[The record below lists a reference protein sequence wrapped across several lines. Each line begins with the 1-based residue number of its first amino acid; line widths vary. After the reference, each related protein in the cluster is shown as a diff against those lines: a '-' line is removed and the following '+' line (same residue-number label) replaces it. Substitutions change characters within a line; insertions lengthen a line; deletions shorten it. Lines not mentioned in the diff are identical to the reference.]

1 MLCDE
6 CKQKTA
12 TVHLTQFYNGKKI
25 ETHLC
30 DTCAAQKG
38 AMIMDGQFSIPNLLG
53 SFLGHHFGI
62 QHTASSAGTVTC
74 PHCGFTFNDI
84 THTGKLGCAECYREF
99 DEALEPTLRRIHGN
113 SQHIG
118 KVPARSGEK
127 VRLKKQIEALKAK
140 LQEAVAAEKYEEA
153 AEIRDSIKELEKQL
167 E

>member
-1 MLCDE
+1 M
-6 CKQKTA
+6 
-12 TVHLTQFYNGKKI
+12 
-25 ETHLC
+25 
-30 DTCAAQKG
+30 
-38 AMIMDGQFSIPNLLG
+38 
-53 SFLGHHFGI
+53 
-62 QHTASSAGTVTC
+62 
-74 PHCGFTFNDI
+74 
-84 THTGKLGCAECYREF
+84 
-99 DEALEPTLRRIHGN
+99 RRIHGN